1 MMNNTNPEIY
11 VQTATDQEIALLV
24 GGAGSGLVK
33 TLTKDCPGFLSNIC
47 VNIGFIS
54 GCKNC

>member
-1 MMNNTNPEIY
+1 MNNINPEIY

-54 GCKNC
+54 GCENC